1 MLIWMLRS
9 VMAERGIWSGAA
21 LARLLEEKAGYG
33 LSAPSISALL
43 NGEPKQLKADTM
55 DALCT
60 ALACTPSDLWVHKP
74 GRPEKTDNPAQR
86 ARSAKGA

>member
-1 MLIWMLRS
+1 MLIWMLRA

-21 LARLLEEKAGYG
+21 LARLLEEKAGYS

-60 ALACTPSDLWVHKP
+60 ALGCEPGDLWVHRP
-74 GRPEKTDNPAQR
+74 GNP
-86 ARSAKGA
+86 AKGA

>member
-1 MLIWMLRS
+1 MLTWMLRQ

-21 LARLLEEKAGYG
+21 LGRLLKTKAGYE

-43 NGEPKQLKADTM
+43 KTQPKQMKAETL

-60 ALACTPSDLWVHKP
+60 VLECTPSDLWVHTP
-74 GRPEKTDNPAQR
+74 STN
-86 ARSAKGA
+86 KGA